1 MMQPEY
7 QLPIRNYN
15 QQAVQQQRQE
25 ISAFLSAVPYEKP
38 AGVPTQQSTPDTTA
52 GRDTGK
58 TGIQVKNITL

>member
-7 QLPIRNYN
+7 QLPIRKYD

-38 AGVPTQQSTPDTTA
+38 AGVPSTQSTPNMTA
-52 GRDTGK
+52 GRDTGYS
-58 TGIQVKNITL
+58 GIQVKNITL